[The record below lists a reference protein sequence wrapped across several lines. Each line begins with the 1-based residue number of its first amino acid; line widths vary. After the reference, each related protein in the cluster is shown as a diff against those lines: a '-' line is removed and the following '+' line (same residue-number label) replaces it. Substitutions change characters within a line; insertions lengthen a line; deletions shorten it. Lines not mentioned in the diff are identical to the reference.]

1 MSFLVIDFII
11 FTAAAILGFIW
22 GAMWVDSE
30 FERDC
35 EYLSAEV
42 ETLNAAL
49 DAKIDAYNDMYR
61 EKDEALAALN
71 DAYNQELLNGDRL
84 FIALQ
89 RATDG
94 IADRDKVIASLN
106 RQIEEKTMTPEK
118 LQKSIADAWEASH
131 RDLDI

>member
-1 MSFLVIDFII
+1 MRMSFLVIDFII

-42 ETLNAAL
+42 ENLNHAL
-49 DAKIDAYNDMYR
+49 DA
-61 EKDEALAALN
+61 LN
-71 DAYNQELLNGDRL
+71 DSYNQELLNGDRL

-89 RATDG
+89 RATDA

-118 LQKSIADAWEASH
+118 LQKSIADAWEQAH
-131 RDLDI
+131 RDRDN